1 VEVIMSRPETYRK
14 FTPEFKREAVE
25 LSLQANKSVRQV
37 AEELGLTEKLLSRW
51 RSEQAQQG
59 REAFRG
65 HGRRTVEED
74 ELARLRRENAE
85 LKMERDILK
94 KAAAWFAKQQL

>member
-1 VEVIMSRPETYRK
+1 MSVPKTYRK
-14 FTPEFKREAVE
+14 FTKEYKHNAVRLTLE
-25 LSLQANKSVRQV
+25 ANKTVRQV
-37 AEELGLTEKLLSRW
+37 AAELGLSEKLLYRW
-51 RSEQAQQG
+51 RSQQLHEG
-59 REAFRG
+59 PDAFRG
-65 HGRRTVEED
+65 HGRRTAEED